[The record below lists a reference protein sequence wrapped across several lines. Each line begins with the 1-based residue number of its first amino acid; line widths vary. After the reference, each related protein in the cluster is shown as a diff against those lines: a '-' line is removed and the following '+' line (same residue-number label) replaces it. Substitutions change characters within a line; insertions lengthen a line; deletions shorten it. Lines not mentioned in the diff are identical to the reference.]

1 MEGVICE
8 FCDKSFKSISIL
20 RNHKQTAKYCL
31 KIQKEKNP
39 ENVKENFK
47 KCNFCLKS
55 FAYNVIKRHVDKCKI
70 KSEKD
75 NEDIDS
81 NTNKE
86 YLDIIKELEIE
97 NKNLKED
104 VKELTDKLNELKGEL
119 NVYKKEHEC
128 LIDIAKQPK
137 TTSSYI
143 TNNNKILNITSTMD
157 FNDKNKIKEIIENN
171 YNMDYMLDG
180 QKGFA
185 KFAVENLLKDE
196 DGNLK
201 YVCTDPSR
209 QIFKYKDTLGDIQRD
224 VEAKKLTNYLV
235 DGGIKEKTLCIT
247 NNWCV
252 EDEGKIDIDKLNI
265 IIDKQNALLNLKENN
280 TLFKKELVAMTT
292 I

>member
-1 MEGVICE
+1 MEPAICE
-8 FCDKSFKSISIL
+8 FCAKSFKSVSIL
-20 RNHKQTAKYCL
+20 KNHKQTAKYCL

-75 NEDIDS
+75 TDINDI
-81 NTNKE
+81 NNE

-97 NKNLKED
+97 NENLKN
-104 VKELTDKLNELKGEL
+104 ELNALKGELNELKGEL
-119 NVYKKEHEC
+119 NVYKKDHEC
-128 LIDIAKQPK
+128 LLDIAKQPK

-143 TNNNKILNITSTMD
+143 TNNNNNKILNITSTMD
-157 FNDKNKIKEIIENN
+157 FNDKDKIKELIENN
-171 YNMDYMLDG
+171 YNMEYMLDG

-196 DGNLK
+196 EGNLK

-247 NNWCV
+247 NNWCL
-252 EDEGKIDIDKLNI
+252 EDEGKVDVDKLNT
-265 IIDKQNALLNLKENN
+265 IIDKQNSMLNIKDNN
-280 TLFKKELVAMTT
+280 TLFKKELIAMTT

>member
-1 MEGVICE
+1 
-8 FCDKSFKSISIL
+8 
-20 RNHKQTAKYCL
+20 
-31 KIQKEKNP
+31 
-39 ENVKENFK
+39 
-47 KCNFCLKS
+47 
-55 FAYNVIKRHVDKCKI
+55 
-70 KSEKD
+70 
-75 NEDIDS
+75 
-81 NTNKE
+81 
-86 YLDIIKELEIE
+86 
-97 NKNLKED
+97 
-104 VKELTDKLNELKGEL
+104 
-119 NVYKKEHEC
+119 
-128 LIDIAKQPK
+128 
-137 TTSSYI
+137 
-143 TNNNKILNITSTMD
+143 MD